1 MFIFSNI
8 KDKSK
13 NKTEIRNDGDNEK
26 SILRICCCCNIIF
39 SVIISKDE
47 NDNLHSILD
56 SFLDDEDECYSNLL
70 ENYFLQFM
78 EVTLECYDNPK
89 ENIEESVCVE
99 CIDKLIMQFELNLNK
114 TIDETKTLN
123 LLIGN
128 IDYSVE
134 DISIIDSLIK
144 DSLFDNEKDLPDK
157 CNFNQCIHDNL
168 DYFEILVK
176 RQEKE
181 IRLNNIFKLEYIQRL
196 IDGTNSDIKFLQY
209 HVDLLRKINIFNTTF
224 YINQINGIGTINNL
238 RLGLLDN
245 SDENW
250 REINGALGYTSLLLC
265 CIAEKLNI
273 EVTLNPY
280 GNYSTIT
287 DRCIPEYLSNFVKE
301 EYSILPLY
309 GNTSANSNYNQCIKF
324 DSAIKALLS
333 NISNIAKYMNCSDK
347 LPFIINYDMNTIDGV
362 SYNLLFNDK
371 QTWNNAMKMLLINLK
386 YLIINLCE
394 IDLQN

>member
-1 MFIFSNI
+1 MFIFSKI
-8 KDKSK
+8 KNESK
-13 NKTEIRNDGDNEK
+13 NKTETRNDGDNEK

-39 SVIISKDE
+39 SVSISEDE

-56 SFLDDEDECYSNLL
+56 SFLDDENQCYSNLL

-89 ENIEESVCVE
+89 QNIEESVCVE
-99 CIDKLIMQFELNLNK
+99 CIDKLIMQFELTLNK
-114 TIDETKTLN
+114 TIGETKTLN

-128 IDYSVE
+128 IDYSDE
-134 DISIIDSLIK
+134 DISIIDSLTK
-144 DSLFDNEKDLPDK
+144 DSLFNNEKDLPDK
-157 CNFNQCIHDNL
+157 YNFNQCINDNL
-168 DYFEILVK
+168 DSFEILVK

-181 IRLNNIFKLEYIQRL
+181 IKFNNIFKLEYIQRL
-196 IDGTNSDIKFLQY
+196 IDGTNNDIKSLQY

-273 EVTLNPY
+273 EITLNPY

-287 DRCIPEYLSNFVKE
+287 DRDIPEYLSNFVKE

-309 GNTSANSNYNQCIKF
+309 GSTSANSNYNQCIKF
-324 DSAIKALLS
+324 DNAIKALVS

-347 LPFIINYDMNTIDGV
+347 LPFIINHDMNTINGI

-371 QTWNNAMKMLLINLK
+371 RTWNNAMKMLLINLK

-394 IDLQN
+394 INL